1 MYTTTKTAAILGIGK
16 PRLYKLM
23 GKLQLAPVQE
33 GRSKLITEDMLATL
47 CQELG
52 VPEVGNDINTIE
64 DRAETICIDT
74 KTKGNDTRSIHNDTK
89 TIDILEKQ
97 ILHLQKMLDD
107 ERSLL
112 LHEQEERKNE
122 REERLNYQR
131 MLGSLQ
137 QSHQHLLQEN
147 QRLQLEL
154 LEPPK
159 TEVKFESNQEE
170 VTEVEKS
177 QEEELQGPL
186 VASSIK
192 SGSSWGIGLSVVGI
206 VAVLFLAA
214 ITTGQGSQWLPS
226 VQEKIAAALENN
238 GSNAANH

>member
-23 GKLQLAPVQE
+23 DKLQLEPVQE

-52 VPEVGNDINTIE
+52 VPEVGNDT
-64 DRAETICIDT
+64 TST
-74 KTKGNDTRSIHNDTK
+74 HNDTK

-137 QSHQHLLQEN
+137 QSHQLCCN
-147 QRLQLEL
+147 
-154 LEPPK
+154 EP
-159 TEVKFESNQEE
+159 N
-170 VTEVEKS
+170 
-177 QEEELQGPL
+177 
-186 VASSIK
+186 IR
-192 SGSSWGIGLSVVGI
+192 
-206 VAVLFLAA
+206 
-214 ITTGQGSQWLPS
+214 
-226 VQEKIAAALENN
+226 
-238 GSNAANH
+238 

>member
-23 GKLQLAPVQE
+23 DKLQLAPVQE

-47 CQELG
+47 CQKLG
-52 VPEVGNDINTIE
+52 IPEVGNDTSTIE
-64 DRAETICIDT
+64 ERAETICIDT
-74 KTKGNDTRSIHNDTK
+74 KTKGNDARLAHNDTK

-159 TEVKFESNQEE
+159 TEVKFESNLAE
-170 VTEVEKS
+170 VTEAEKF
-177 QEEELQGPL
+177 QEEELPDPIL
-186 VASSIK
+186 ANSIK

-226 VQEKIAAALENN
+226 VQEKIAAALDNN